1 MEKILLT
8 ILSLLLVV
16 GCSKT
21 EAQTYQFAE
30 EFYNNGLPKS
40 FNTYK
45 ISKGMMVLVNKTGW
59 YEDGQVAG
67 IRDFKNGKRDG
78 LWTDYYK
85 SGQVWMKKTQ
95 ESGNCISEEYWNADG
110 SVGGK
115 DCHKRG
121 ELKQFR
127 KINPDYL
134 K

>member
-45 ISKGMMVLVNKTGW
+45 ISKGMLVLVNKTGW
-59 YEDGQVAG
+59 YEDGQKYWEKTFKDG
-67 IRDFKNGKRDG
+67 QLDGLYTEWFKNGQEMSEGTYKDGKRDG
-78 LWTDYYK
+78 LWSWWDDNGQKYK
-85 SGQVWMKKTQ
+85 EGIYK
-95 ESGNCISEEYWNADG
+95 DG
-110 SVGGK
+110 
-115 DCHKRG
+115 KRIDSKSFG
-121 ELKQFR
+121 
-127 KINPDYL
+127 D
-134 K
+134 